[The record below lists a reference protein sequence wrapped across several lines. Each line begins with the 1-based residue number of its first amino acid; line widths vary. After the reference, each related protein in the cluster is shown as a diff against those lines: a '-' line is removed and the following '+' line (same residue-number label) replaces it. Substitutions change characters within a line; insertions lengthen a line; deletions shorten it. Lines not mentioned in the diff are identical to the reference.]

1 VSIAAVGLVGALA
14 ACGGSSASS
23 NQTKAPASS
32 KPATA
37 TSAPPF
43 VGTLPASCDPV
54 AKAGD
59 VDKIL
64 GHPLTGSA
72 NLIKGIAEPSINRT
86 GRLDCYYGIPP
97 NQPVNT
103 AVVSIG
109 IGAYGTPADAA
120 HRVLMTVNQAR
131 DTGYMSSNV
140 QVNGQNAVLLAGQQ
154 NQEVVLS
161 AGTITV
167 LVTASNSVVPAGKAG
182 PPLIQLAARALK
194 AAEQTPVQT
203 PASARPPSSSPARP
217 RPTPTKQPGKP

>member
-1 VSIAAVGLVGALA
+1 MSVAAVGLVGALVA
-14 ACGGSSASS
+14 ACGGGSS
-23 NQTKAPASS
+23 NDQTKAPATR
-32 KPATA
+32 PTTA

-43 VGTLPASCDPV
+43 AGTLPASCTPV
-54 AKAGD
+54 AAAGD

-72 NLIKGIAEPSINRT
+72 NLIKGIAEPSIGRT

-109 IGAYGTPADAA
+109 IGAYDTPARAA
-120 HRVLMTVNQAR
+120 HRVLETVNEAR
-131 DTGYMSSNV
+131 DTGYVSSNV
-140 QVNGQNAVLLAGQQ
+140 QVSGQNAVLLAGQQ

-161 AGTITV
+161 AGTLTV
-167 LVTASNSVVPAGKAG
+167 LVTAANSVVQAGKAG

-194 AAEQTPVQT
+194 ASQQ
-203 PASARPPSSSPARP
+203 
-217 RPTPTKQPGKP
+217 G